1 MSHFKIGMYIFL
13 VKTPL
18 ALSHRKLCQGVG
30 DVAGGAER
38 IWNIV
43 G

>member
-13 VKTPL
+13 VKIPL

-30 DVAGGAER
+30 EVLGGAKR
-38 IWNIV
+38 IWNI
-43 G
+43 GR